1 MAPNDNPPIPV
12 EPQRRARAI
21 LASPYAALILTMFFW
36 AGTTIVVRYLR
47 DDIPPMGLSFW
58 RNTVAFLILL
68 PFSIAPLRREWYL
81 VRDNWKIFALLAF
94 LLWVGGNS
102 LLFLSLQY
110 TIAINAA
117 VINSTEPLF
126 IVLFAWLLFRD
137 PFSWRQGFGL
147 AVSLAGV
154 LVLIAG
160 GSLTRLLSLDFN
172 KGDLIVTVAYVA
184 WGLYATLL
192 RKVPKGM
199 DHRVIALALLG
210 LGSIYLLPIYLV
222 ETAIS
227 RPVPATML
235 TLVAVLGIATF
246 ASAIPM
252 ILWNFAIMRL
262 GPGRAGQY
270 LHLIPA
276 FTVVMAIF
284 FLDEVLSGYHFA
296 GIALIAAGIFVAAR
310 R

>member
-1 MAPNDNPPIPV
+1 MAPSDQPSTTTEPPTG
-12 EPQRRARAI
+12 AHAI
-21 LASPYAALILTMFFW
+21 LTSPYLALVFTMFFW
-36 AGTTIVVRYLR
+36 AATTIVVRYLR

-58 RNTVAFLILL
+58 RNTVAFLVLL
-68 PFSIAPLRREWYL
+68 PFTIAPLRREWHL
-81 VRDNWKIFALLAF
+81 IRDNWKIFALLAF

-117 VINSTEPLF
+117 VINSIEPLF

-137 PFSWRQGFGL
+137 PFTWRQGTGL

-154 LVLIAG
+154 LVLIAA
-160 GSLTRLLSLDFN
+160 GSLDRLLSLDFN

-184 WGLYATLL
+184 WGLYAALL
-192 RKVPKGM
+192 RKVPRGM

-210 LGSIYLLPIYLV
+210 MGSIYLLPIYLV

-227 RPVPATML
+227 RPVPATLL
-235 TLVAVLGIATF
+235 TLVAVLAIAIF

-276 FTVVMAIF
+276 FTVVMAIV
-284 FLDEVLSGYHFA
+284 FLDEALAGYHFV
-296 GIALIAAGIFVAAR
+296 GIALIAGGIFVAAR

>member
-1 MAPNDNPPIPV
+1 MEAPTG
-12 EPQRRARAI
+12 ARA
-21 LASPYAALILTMFFW
+21 LLTSPYVALFITMFCW
-36 AGTTIVVRYLR
+36 AGATVAVRYLR

-58 RNTVAFLILL
+58 RNTVAFLVLL
-68 PFSIAPLRREWYL
+68 PFSIAPLRAQWSV
-81 VRDNWKIFALLAF
+81 VRDHWKIFALLAL

-110 TIAINAA
+110 TIAINAG
-117 VINSTEPLF
+117 VINSIEPLF

-137 PFSWRQGFGL
+137 AFRWHQGLGL
-147 AVSLAGV
+147 ALSLTGV

-160 GSLTRLLSLDFN
+160 GSLSRFMELDFN
-172 KGDLIVTVAYVA
+172 KGDLIATVAYVT
-184 WGLYATLL
+184 WGLYAVLL
-192 RKVPKGM
+192 RKVPRGM

-210 LGSIYLLPIYLV
+210 LGSIYLLPIYLL
-222 ETAIS
+222 ETAFS

-235 TLVAVLGIATF
+235 TVIAVLAIAIF

-252 ILWNFAIMRL
+252 ILWNFAIMKM

-276 FTVVMAIF
+276 FTVIMAIA
-284 FLDEVLSGYHFA
+284 FLDEALAGYHFA
-296 GIALIAAGIFVAAR
+296 GIALIAAGLVVAAR

>member
-1 MAPNDNPPIPV
+1 MVPRDQQQTQTDTKDTADG
-12 EPQRRARAI
+12 
-21 LASPYAALILTMFFW
+21 LFKSPYAALVLTMFFW

-58 RNTVAFLILL
+58 RNTVAFLVLL
-68 PFSIAPLRREWYL
+68 PFTVAPLRREWCL
-81 VRDNWKIFALLAF
+81 VREHWKIFALLAF
-94 LLWVGGNS
+94 LLWVCGNS

-117 VINSTEPLF
+117 VINSIEPLF

-137 PFSWRQGFGL
+137 EFSWRQGLGL

-154 LVLIAG
+154 LVLIAA
-160 GSLTRLLSLDFN
+160 GSLDQLLSLDFN

-210 LGSIYLLPIYLV
+210 LGSIYLLPLYLV
-222 ETAIS
+222 ETAVS
-227 RPVPATML
+227 RPVPATLL
-235 TLVAVLGIATF
+235 TVIAVLAIAIF

-252 ILWNFAIMRL
+252 ILWNFAIMRM

-276 FTVVMAIF
+276 FTVVMAII
-284 FLDEVLSGYHFA
+284 FLDETLAGYHFA
-296 GIALIAAGIFVAAR
+296 GIALIAAGLFVAAR

>member
-1 MAPNDNPPIPV
+1 MASDDHPSTSTGAPNG
-12 EPQRRARAI
+12 ARAV
-21 LASPYAALILTMFFW
+21 LTSPYAALFLTMFFW
-36 AGTTIVVRYLR
+36 AATTIVVRYLR

-58 RNTVAFLILL
+58 RNTVAFLVLL
-68 PFSIAPLRREWYL
+68 PFSIAPLRREWHL
-81 VRDNWKIFALLAF
+81 IREHWKIFALLAF

-117 VINSTEPLF
+117 VINSIEPLF
-126 IVLFAWLLFRD
+126 IVLFSWLLFRD
-137 PFSWRQGFGL
+137 AFTWRQGTGL

-154 LVLIAG
+154 LVLIAA
-160 GSLTRLLSLDFN
+160 GSLSQLLSLNFN

-184 WGLYATLL
+184 WGLYAALL
-192 RKVPKGM
+192 RKVPRGM

-210 LGSIYLLPIYLV
+210 MGSLYLFPLYLV
-222 ETAIS
+222 ETALF
-227 RPVPATML
+227 RPVPATLL
-235 TLVAVLGIATF
+235 TVGAVVAIAIF

-252 ILWNFAIMRL
+252 ILWNFAIMRM

-276 FTVVMAIF
+276 FTVIMAIL
-284 FLDEVLSGYHFA
+284 FLDEALAGYHFA
-296 GIALIAAGIFVAAR
+296 GIALIAVGLFIAAR

>member
-1 MAPNDNPPIPV
+1 MAPSDPSSTSTDAPTGV
-12 EPQRRARAI
+12 RA
-21 LASPYAALILTMFFW
+21 LLMSPYTALFLTMFFW

-58 RNTVAFLILL
+58 RNTIAFLVLL
-68 PFSIAPLRREWYL
+68 PFTIVPMRREWHV

-117 VINSTEPLF
+117 VINSVEPLF

-137 PFSWRQGFGL
+137 PFTWRQGAGL

-154 LVLIAG
+154 LVLIAA
-160 GSLTRLLSLDFN
+160 GSLDRLLSLNFN

-184 WGLYATLL
+184 WGLYAALL
-192 RKVPKGM
+192 RKVPKGL
-199 DHRVIALALLG
+199 DHRVIVLALLG
-210 LGSIYLLPIYLV
+210 LGSLYLLPLYLL
-222 ETAIS
+222 ETALS
-227 RPVPATML
+227 RPVPATLL
-235 TLVAVLGIATF
+235 TVGAVLAIAIF

-276 FTVVMAIF
+276 FTVIMAIL
-284 FLDEVLSGYHFA
+284 FLDEALAGFHLV
-296 GIALIAAGIFVAAR
+296 GIALIAAGLLVAAR

>member
-1 MAPNDNPPIPV
+1 MAPSDQPSQSEDAAAGI
-12 EPQRRARAI
+12 RSM
-21 LASPYAALILTMFFW
+21 LTSPYVALLLTMFFW
-36 AGTTIVVRYLR
+36 AATTIVVRYLR

-58 RNTVAFLILL
+58 RNTIAFLVLL
-68 PFSIAPLRREWYL
+68 PFSIAPLRREWHL
-81 VRDNWKIFALLAF
+81 VREHWKIFALLAF

-117 VINSTEPLF
+117 VINSIEPLF

-137 PFSWRQGFGL
+137 PFSWRQGLGL
-147 AVSLAGV
+147 ALSLAGV
-154 LVLIAG
+154 LMLIAA
-160 GSLTRLLSLDFN
+160 GSLQNLIQMNFN
-172 KGDLIVTVAYVA
+172 KGDLIVTVAYIT
-184 WGLYATLL
+184 WGLYAVLL

-199 DHRVIALALLG
+199 DHRVIALVLLG
-210 LGSIYLLPIYLV
+210 MGSIYLLPLYLT
-222 ETAIS
+222 EAMLF

-235 TLVAVLGIATF
+235 TVVAVLGIAVF

-252 ILWNFAIMRL
+252 ILWNYAIMRM

-276 FTVVMAIF
+276 FTVIMAIV
-284 FLDEVLSGYHFA
+284 FLDEVLAGHHFA
-296 GIALIAAGIFVAAR
+296 GIALIAAGLLLAAR
-310 R
+310 K